1 MKVNYKKTGVFCV
14 YLLFTLFSYS
24 LLGQV
29 GINNSNPKTTL
40 DINGALSL
48 REGPPI
54 ALGNTN
60 GNNINLGENPYSF
73 YRITGDAGNFDLTG
87 VIPSL
92 NVDGQRLILVNM
104 RNGDMTVKNESS
116 ASDETNRIYVP
127 GEKDFTL
134 KGKHTSVTLQYS
146 NFFNRWLLLNKSNH
160 METWEYN
167 HNIVSGNNILTALI
181 PGATRSSSVSVNF
194 SGDITNS
201 NDLFLEY
208 VESRNESVVFRIRNT
223 GSARS
228 NVGFVITINKI

>member
-116 ASDETNRIYVP
+116 ASDETN
-127 GEKDFTL
+127 
-134 KGKHTSVTLQYS
+134 
-146 NFFNRWLLLNKSNH
+146 
-160 METWEYN
+160 
-167 HNIVSGNNILTALI
+167 
-181 PGATRSSSVSVNF
+181 
-194 SGDITNS
+194 
-201 NDLFLEY
+201 
-208 VESRNESVVFRIRNT
+208 
-223 GSARS
+223 
-228 NVGFVITINKI
+228 